1 MTSNKERR
9 MAGTFLAHI
18 ERARAAAQTTRPAEK
33 AIEEMSGD
41 ELDQALV
48 EARREAVEANRAL
61 AQAAADEH
69 NRPPATL
76 AAVLAD
82 LKRSR
87 RRNRR

>member
-1 MTSNKERR
+1 
-9 MAGTFLAHI
+9 MAVKKSRFLESI

-33 AIEEMSGD
+33 PLDQMNGT
-41 ELDQALV
+41 ELDEALRLARV
-48 EARREAVEANRAL
+48 EAIEANRAVAEAL
-61 AQAAADEH
+61 AAEH
-69 NRPPATL
+69 NRPPSTL

>member
-1 MTSNKERR
+1 
-9 MAGTFLAHI
+9 MAGNFIKQI
-18 ERARAAAQTTRPAEK
+18 ERARAAAQTTRPEEK
-33 AIEEMSGD
+33 PLEELTSA

-48 EARREAVEANRAL
+48 EARREAVAANRAV
-61 AQAAADEH
+61 AAEQT
-69 NRPPATL
+69 RPPATL